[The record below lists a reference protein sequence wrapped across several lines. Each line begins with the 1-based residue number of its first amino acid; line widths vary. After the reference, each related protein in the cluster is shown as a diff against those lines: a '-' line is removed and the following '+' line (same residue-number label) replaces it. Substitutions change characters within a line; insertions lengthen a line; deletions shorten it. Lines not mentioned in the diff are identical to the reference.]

1 MKGAPRYRSGDAEI
15 DQKLEEIADLAADA
29 DDADLIFEM
38 LVSAVRLGRERYDR
52 GSLKLING
60 ALKELRYSLA
70 VFSPYAGTRKVSIFG
85 SARTKRDDAEY
96 IAAERFG
103 AAIAERDWMVITG
116 AGPGIMAA
124 GIEGAGPENSFGVG
138 IVLPFETSAA
148 EVIANDPKLINFRYF
163 FTRKVTFVR
172 ESDGYV
178 LLPGGFGTM
187 DEGFELLT
195 LLQTGKTYLS
205 PVVLLDAPGGDY
217 WPSWLEFVQKQ
228 LQTDGLISPNDLSLI
243 RMTDDVD
250 EAVEEICHFYRR
262 YHSMR
267 FVGRRLVLRLNSAL
281 SDADLARLSTD
292 YADIMRGEIAAVE
305 ASPGEIEDHD
315 VPDLPRIAF
324 EFDRHGYGRL
334 RQMINEIN
342 DAT

>member
-1 MKGAPRYRSGDAEI
+1 MKGTPRYRSGDADI
-15 DQKLEEIADLAADA
+15 DRKLEEIADLAADA

-52 GSLKLING
+52 GNLKLINA

-70 VFSPYAGTRKVSIFG
+70 VFSPYADTRKVSIFG
-85 SARTKRDDAEY
+85 SARTKRDDPEY
-96 IAAERFG
+96 LAAEQFG
-103 AAIAERDWMVITG
+103 ARIAERDWMVITG

-138 IVLPFETSAA
+138 IELPFETSAA

-163 FTRKVTFVR
+163 FTRKVTFMR

-217 WPSWLEFVQKQ
+217 WPSWLDFVTKQ
-228 LQTDGLISPNDLSLI
+228 LETDGLISPEDLSLLRI
-243 RMTDDVD
+243 TDDVD

-267 FVGRRLVLRLNSAL
+267 FVGRRLVLRLNSPLPDAL
-281 SDADLARLSTD
+281 LGQLNND
-292 YADIMRGEIAAVE
+292 YGDIIRGPIEAVE
-305 ASPGEIEDHD
+305 ASPVEIEDHD

-334 RQMINEIN
+334 RQMINAIN
-342 DAT
+342 DAS